1 MDEDIEEKIIKEEDE
16 KKAKAKLEE
25 HDYQL
30 PDMILK
36 WIETGEK
43 YSKYNEFPL
52 TMCYYNILGQ
62 IVKDFVKIPN
72 DGNHHDTRFHFV
84 WLQTARTGKSAV
96 WGFMNGV
103 LQGTYAKINAMREDT
118 LKKLSTD
125 GQKEL
130 EKYVKKNNIF
140 DITVYTSASL
150 IGTFIENDKFAHI
163 NGVNG
168 FTCNTMDNDTP
179 SNICNCES
187 EDNPRKLFIPGAL
200 HGSGIAHWDEFESS
214 GIFNL
219 KKHNEDMLVTFQTF
233 MNNIDI
239 ESEGHIISKYLAG
252 VSSVGKCDCQRSL
265 YATSYVPQNLAEV
278 IRNSGVLQ
286 RAFIYVREVPSEI
299 RKSIHDHI
307 IDTMGEDSSKEIDLS
322 EFITHFS
329 DIYSSLMQ
337 KRNEGTK
344 PSEMMT
350 LDKNVKEVMRQT
362 KIWLD
367 DHIKNSMPEI
377 KESVDLFM
385 NNLIIYHMKLATL
398 IAISRGSYTIGLS
411 DIHLASDHV
420 KKAYKELVGWLEQ
433 GIRIQTSTLQN
444 KSGLNTFIQVYMD
457 STKNEDGYV
466 NKKKY
471 MEDVGAKLGKA
482 PASVYRYWSKV
493 NNSFEETNIG
503 TSKYIKYI
511 GD

>member
-16 KKAKAKLEE
+16 KKAKAQLEE

-187 EDNPRKLFIPGAL
+187 EDNPRK
-200 HGSGIAHWDEFESS
+200 
-214 GIFNL
+214 
-219 KKHNEDMLVTFQTF
+219 
-233 MNNIDI
+233 
-239 ESEGHIISKYLAG
+239 
-252 VSSVGKCDCQRSL
+252 
-265 YATSYVPQNLAEV
+265 
-278 IRNSGVLQ
+278 
-286 RAFIYVREVPSEI
+286 
-299 RKSIHDHI
+299 
-307 IDTMGEDSSKEIDLS
+307 
-322 EFITHFS
+322 
-329 DIYSSLMQ
+329 
-337 KRNEGTK
+337 
-344 PSEMMT
+344 
-350 LDKNVKEVMRQT
+350 
-362 KIWLD
+362 
-367 DHIKNSMPEI
+367 
-377 KESVDLFM
+377 
-385 NNLIIYHMKLATL
+385 
-398 IAISRGSYTIGLS
+398 
-411 DIHLASDHV
+411 
-420 KKAYKELVGWLEQ
+420 
-433 GIRIQTSTLQN
+433 
-444 KSGLNTFIQVYMD
+444 
-457 STKNEDGYV
+457 
-466 NKKKY
+466 
-471 MEDVGAKLGKA
+471 
-482 PASVYRYWSKV
+482 
-493 NNSFEETNIG
+493 
-503 TSKYIKYI
+503 
-511 GD
+511 